1 MCSKEQNS
9 MPGSRAS
16 DSDIID
22 AVDRT
27 LAILECFSTDRP
39 ELGISEISREL
50 GIHKSSVFRSLASLE
65 ARGLVKKDERTRRY
79 MVGPKILKP
88 AGAYLGTVD
97 LHGIV
102 RPFMEELGAASK
114 ETVSLY
120 VPAGDRCVCID
131 RLESPMEVRRVIR
144 VGDQV
149 PLYSGSSGKA
159 VLAHLPEPLRE
170 ELLRQL
176 ESNPPLLPAPLDVG
190 ELVAQL
196 PQIREQGFVI
206 SHAER
211 VSQVSSVSA
220 PILDATGSVVAAIT
234 VSGPSI
240 RFTEARVQEYVRMVT
255 EAAEEASRRLGYGL
269 YGKP

>member
-1 MCSKEQNS
+1 MQ
-9 MPGSRAS
+9 GSRAP

-27 LAILECFSTDRP
+27 LAILECFSSDRP

-88 AGAYLGTVD
+88 AGAYLGTVE
-97 LHGIV
+97 LHSIV
-102 RPFMEELGAASK
+102 RPFMEELCAASK

-131 RLESPMEVRRVIR
+131 RLESPLEVRRVIR

-159 VLAHLPEPLRE
+159 VLANLPEPLRE
-170 ELLRQL
+170 GLLREL
-176 ESNPPLLPAPLDVG
+176 ENDPPLLPGPLNVG
-190 ELVAQL
+190 DLAAQL
-196 PQIREQGFVI
+196 SQIREQGFVV

-220 PILDATGSVVAAIT
+220 PIFDATGLVAAAIT
-234 VSGPSI
+234 VSGPST
-240 RFTEARVQEYVRMVT
+240 RFTEARVQEYVRMIT
-255 EAAEEASRRLGYGL
+255 RAAQEVSRQLGYGL
-269 YGKP
+269 YGA